1 MQQWKDDC
9 CGGKMKQKQVSAI
22 RIVLILITA
31 LSMTNALR
39 AQKNRL
45 TPLSKIKVTGDVTI
59 IKGCD
64 GTWVISPWF
73 SVRRNGS
80 QLTGLAVTL
89 EDQPLRETMPGQYAG
104 IRITDITPVA
114 GNRLQFSIASRHFAS
129 PGSLPKKSVAISGS
143 AVIGS
148 LAQITVPHSGS
159 SFSLADLGATLAVS
173 WTGGTP
179 PFSVWMGRVS
189 GAAAPEVFSQTGLPG
204 FSYSLPAMLFLAG
217 NSYRISVS
225 YDMKPFLMKK
235 NKLDPPFILDE
246 SSVVE
251 LRCAIFTGISME

>member
-1 MQQWKDDC
+1 
-9 CGGKMKQKQVSAI
+9 MKQKQVSAI

-148 LAQITVPHSGS
+148 LAQITAPHSGS
-159 SFSLADLGATLAVS
+159 SFSLARRLSACGWAGCLEPQPQRCSAKRGCRDSAIPCPPCSSWRAIPIELASAT
-173 WTGGTP
+173 T
-179 PFSVWMGRVS
+179 
-189 GAAAPEVFSQTGLPG
+189 
-204 FSYSLPAMLFLAG
+204 
-217 NSYRISVS
+217 
-225 YDMKPFLMKK
+225 
-235 NKLDPPFILDE
+235 
-246 SSVVE
+246 
-251 LRCAIFTGISME
+251 